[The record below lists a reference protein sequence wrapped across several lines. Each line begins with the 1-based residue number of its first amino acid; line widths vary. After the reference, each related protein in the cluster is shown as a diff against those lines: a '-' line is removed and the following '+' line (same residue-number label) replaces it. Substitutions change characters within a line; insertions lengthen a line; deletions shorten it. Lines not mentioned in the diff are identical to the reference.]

1 MEKHGREMKSWT
13 QFIPRTP
20 ALEQVQAHLAK
31 GREKAL
37 RGLCSPPGEKGH
49 HLSKN
54 HICAA

>member
-37 RGLCSPPGEKGH
+37 
-49 HLSKN
+49 
-54 HICAA
+54 